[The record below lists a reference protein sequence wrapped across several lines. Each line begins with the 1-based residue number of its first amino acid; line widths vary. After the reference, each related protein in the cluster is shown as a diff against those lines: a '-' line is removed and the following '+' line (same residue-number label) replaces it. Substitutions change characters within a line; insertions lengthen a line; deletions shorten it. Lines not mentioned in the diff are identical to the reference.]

1 MGSKKYGKYKEFN
14 MVSDTD
20 LFVYYSYL
28 ESKSLITENEW
39 LKSIMILLGLEG
51 RRKECMSEDAVALLL
66 V

>member
-39 LKSIMILLGLEG
+39 LKSIMILLGLGG
-51 RRKECMSEDAVALLL
+51 RRKDAEDAVALLL